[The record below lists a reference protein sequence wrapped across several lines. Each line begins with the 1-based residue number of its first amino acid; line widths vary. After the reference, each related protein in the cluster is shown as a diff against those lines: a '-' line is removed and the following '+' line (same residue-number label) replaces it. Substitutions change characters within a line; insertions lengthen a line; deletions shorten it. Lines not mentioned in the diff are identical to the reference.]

1 MVNDATPRA
10 PRAAPASNDVDLAA
24 APPPRR
30 HRQRLS
36 MFHARRC
43 RYICRL
49 RSRRSILKRHPR
61 VDSAV
66 ENATEGVRTRMRQR
80 HYILK
85 WRHQVGL
92 LLFPITEGLEFFI
105 EVDLLS
111 EGYFCEGQDIIPFGR
126 SRCRCDLTK
135 VRD

>member
-1 MVNDATPRA
+1 M
-10 PRAAPASNDVDLAA
+10 
-24 APPPRR
+24 
-30 HRQRLS
+30 
-36 MFHARRC
+36 
-43 RYICRL
+43 RL
-49 RSRRSILKRHPR
+49 RSRPPILKRHPR

-66 ENATEGVRTRMRQR
+66 ENVTEGVRTRMRQR
-80 HYILK
+80 RHIVK
-85 WRHQVGL
+85 WGHQVGP
-92 LLFPITEGLEFFI
+92 LLFLITEGLEFFV